1 VTDPEER
8 PFRIDVEPF
17 AGFEVA
23 VLADRAVYAPG
34 ETVRLSVSVTNGGDR
49 FVEHH
54 YPGWQR
60 YHLSIRDELHR
71 VVADDE
77 VTRGADAPAVDRWLP
92 GQMMILPVYWNQHAG
107 PLVPGWTH
115 EPPGPRVDP
124 GRYRARVTWLGREP
138 GERRTLPDAFSR
150 WFELT

>member
-1 VTDPEER
+1 MSASEPP
-8 PFRIDVEPF
+8 PFRIDREPF

-23 VLADRAVYAPG
+23 VLTDRPVYAPG
-34 ETVRLSVSVTNGGDR
+34 QTVRLSVSVTNAGDR

-60 YHLSIRDELHR
+60 YHLSVRDELHR

-77 VTRGADAPAVDRWLP
+77 VTRGADTAAVDRWLP
-92 GQMMILPVYWNQHAG
+92 GQTVIFPVYWNQHEG

-115 EPPGPRVDP
+115 EAPGPRAAP

-138 GERRTLPDAFSR
+138 GERRTLPDVFSR